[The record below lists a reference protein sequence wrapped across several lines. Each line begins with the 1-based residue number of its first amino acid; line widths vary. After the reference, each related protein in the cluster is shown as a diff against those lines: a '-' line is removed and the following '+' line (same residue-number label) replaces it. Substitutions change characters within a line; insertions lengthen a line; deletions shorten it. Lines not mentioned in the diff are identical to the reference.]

1 MTAVVVHADDRALV
15 ERAEGNIFVAIVG
28 HKCYRT
34 SATKAQT
41 KVSAPPNIF
50 AKHNRGLL
58 LDIVVFVLNIF
69 LMRWLTGYFLDL
81 FQLAN
86 NDERLAQFVL
96 SGMCL
101 SMYVLPAAGSIMK
114 RWHFHERLKK
124 EGRKVEWDSNLGGC
138 LFNPIFYF
146 CLNLVLMSAILTGLG
161 GFLFGNRLMDNGAI
175 FVPLVILGMICT
187 IVQTYLIYRYF
198 TPPKKPPR
206 SEFLRQPQSEVLG
219 DICFFVNMIL
229 FQVIWNTLTFAGFN
243 RPSGPLEFFGRLFFL
258 CFLAMLIYFPPRM
271 FYLVEDI
278 DRRRTWATM
287 LLANS
292 PVILKVLI
300 GTKEWS

>member
-1 MTAVVVHADDRALV
+1 M
-15 ERAEGNIFVAIVG
+15 
-28 HKCYRT
+28 
-34 SATKAQT
+34 S
-41 KVSAPPNIF
+41 SPPNIF

-69 LMRWLTGYFLDL
+69 LMRWLTGYFLQL
-81 FQLAN
+81 FQLAS

-96 SGMCL
+96 SSMCL
-101 SMYVLPAAGSIMK
+101 SMYVLPAAGAVMK
-114 RWHFHERLKK
+114 RWHFHHRLQK
-124 EGRKVEWDSNLGGC
+124 EGKTVEWDSNVGGC

-146 CLNLVLMSAILTGLG
+146 CLNLVLMSAIVTGVG
-161 GFLFGNRLMDNGAI
+161 SFLFGRRLLENGAI
-175 FVPLVILGMICT
+175 FIPLIFLGMSCT

-198 TPPKKPPR
+198 SPPKKPPR
-206 SEFLRQPQSEVLG
+206 SEFLRQPESEVLG
-219 DICFFVNMIL
+219 DICIFVNMIL
-229 FQVIWNTLTFAGFN
+229 FQVMWNTLTFAPFN

-258 CFLAMLIYFPPRM
+258 CFIAMLIYFPPRM

-300 GTKEWS
+300 RTKDWS